1 MRPNK
6 IKQLW
11 REGKP
16 AAIAWVGSA
25 DTYMAEVLANVGLD
39 ALVLDM
45 QHGMGIGPDR
55 AAQWFQAVSTT
66 GTVPMARVPWNDPV
80 WFQWV
85 LDAGAYGV
93 IVPLVNNGEE
103 AAKAGMSCRYP
114 PVGFRSIGPNR
125 ATLYAGS
132 DYLAQANEEII
143 CLVMV
148 ENINTIP
155 NLEEMAKAPGI
166 DGFYIGPAD
175 LAISM
180 GVDPR
185 TTDRAKS
192 TRRLLKRC
200 WTWLGRTGSLQGRIA
215 EAPRRPRSG
224 SSRDS

>member
-25 DTYMAEVLANVGLD
+25 DPYMAEVLANVGLD

-85 LDAGAYGV
+85 LDAGA
-93 IVPLVNNGEE
+93 P
-103 AAKAGMSCRYP
+103 
-114 PVGFRSIGPNR
+114 
-125 ATLYAGS
+125 
-132 DYLAQANEEII
+132 
-143 CLVMV
+143 
-148 ENINTIP
+148 
-155 NLEEMAKAPGI
+155 
-166 DGFYIGPAD
+166 
-175 LAISM
+175 
-180 GVDPR
+180 
-185 TTDRAKS
+185 
-192 TRRLLKRC
+192 
-200 WTWLGRTGSLQGRIA
+200 TGSSF
-215 EAPRRPRSG
+215 PW
-224 SSRDS
+224 